1 MNVLLDSHAVI
12 WFSQNSPKLSTQAI
26 TIFEDPGNTL
36 YCSLV
41 SVWEMQIKVQL
52 GKLKL
57 DMNLSDMINDQ
68 MQTNDI
74 IILPITLSHIW
85 TLDSLD
91 HHHKDPFDRL
101 LIAQAIAENLTI
113 LSVDSMFDN
122 YPVKRLW

>member
-1 MNVLLDSHAVI
+1 MNILLDSHAVI

-26 TIFEDPGNTL
+26 TIFEDPSNTL

-74 IILPITLSHIW
+74 RILPITLSHIW
-85 TLDSLD
+85 TLDNLD

-113 LSVDSMFDN
+113 LSVDSVFDN

>member
-26 TIFEDPGNTL
+26 TIFEDPSNTL

-74 IILPITLSHIW
+74 RILPITLSHIW
-85 TLDSLD
+85 TLDNLD

-113 LSVDSMFDN
+113 LSVDSVFDN

>member
-1 MNVLLDSHAVI
+1 MNILLDSHALI
-12 WFSQNSPKLSTQAI
+12 WVSQNSPKLSTQAI
-26 TIFEDPGNTL
+26 TIFEDPNNTL

-57 DMNLSDMINDQ
+57 EINLSDMINDQ

-74 IILPITLSHIW
+74 RILPIRLFHIW

-91 HHHKDPFDRL
+91 HYHKDPFDRL
-101 LIAQAIAENLTI
+101 LIAQAINENLTI
-113 LSVDSMFDN
+113 LSVDSVFDN